1 MDDLIHPEDID
12 ELVKKSAESAKAKF
26 AGVIAIPLSILK
38 TWPREN
44 LVALRDDIEQIV
56 PRHSLKDLNLEKEM
70 VEQLSVAKR
79 LQDNTLNNPNITPN
93 QKAQVLNATA
103 SAISALVKMQVDL
116 KRDEQL
122 KRMEAALMKAV
133 ATMDDAA
140 RSVFFDTYEQLAI
153 TEGVEID
160 G

>member
-26 AGVIAIPLSILK
+26 AGVSAIPLSVLK

-79 LQDNTLNNPNITPN
+79 LQDDTLDDPDVAPN

-103 SAISALVKMQVDL
+103 STISALVKMQIDL
-116 KRDEQL
+116 ELATQL
-122 KRMEAALMKAV
+122 RAMEEALVESLQLLPEEARHTYFEAYERL
-133 ATMDDAA
+133 ATAKGL
-140 RSVFFDTYEQLAI
+140 V
-153 TEGVEID
+153 
-160 G
+160 

>member
-79 LQDNTLNNPNITPN
+79 LQDDTLDAPDVAPN

-103 SAISALVKMQVDL
+103 SAISALVKMQIDL
-116 KRDEQL
+116 ELATQLRTMEEALVESLQILPEEARDAYFASYE
-122 KRMEAALMKAV
+122 RI
-133 ATMDDAA
+133 A
-140 RSVFFDTYEQLAI
+140 RGKGL
-153 TEGVEID
+153 
-160 G
+160 